1 MLNKFLK
8 PQLDQLDNGKE
19 IWFQQDGA
27 TAHTAGISISL
38 LKQWFPSRLISR
50 RGNVEWPARSPDL
63 APCDFFLWGYLKEKV
78 YRHRPQSIQDLKKA
92 ISLEIR
98 RIPKEITDQVMR
110 SFRERLRQ
118 CADIGGCHLNDV
130 IFKT

>member
-1 MLNKFLK
+1 M
-8 PQLDQLDNGKE
+8 
-19 IWFQQDGA
+19 
-27 TAHTAGISISL
+27 
-38 LKQWFPSRLISR
+38 KQWFPLRLISR

-78 YRHRPQSIQDLKKA
+78 YRHRPQSIQDLNTA

-98 RIPKEITDQVMR
+98 RIPKEITDRVMR

-118 CADIGGCHLNDV
+118 CADIGGGHLNDV